1 MYADTMTDAPTTDMR
16 VDDLAR
22 AAGVATTTI
31 RLYQSKGLLPPPR
44 LVGRTGYYDGSHL
57 DRLRAIARLQDEGFS
72 LAGIGALI
80 ERWER
85 GGDLDELLGLDGHID
100 RFLGTRE
107 QVVLTAEELL
117 ARFPTYS
124 LDPASIQRAAQLGL
138 LTLLDDGRFEVS
150 DPRSLET
157 GAALARMGVPLDV
170 VLDEWEALQAIT
182 DQVAERFADVFQ
194 DHLMPGGALG
204 GLDAGTTRALAE
216 TLGELRVNGAQILLA
231 SFEASLRRAAAARF
245 AELAGD
251 DAGPRRDD
259 AS

>member
-1 MYADTMTDAPTTDMR
+1 MADTPTTEMR

-44 LVGRTGYYDGSHL
+44 LVGRTGYYDESHL
-57 DRLRAIARLQDEGFS
+57 ERLRAIARLQDEGFS

-85 GGDLDELLGLDGHID
+85 GGDLDELLGADGHID
-100 RFLGTRE
+100 RFLGTRD

-117 ARFPTYS
+117 ARFPAS
-124 LDPASIQRAAQLGL
+124 ALEPAAVQRAAQLGL
-138 LTLLDDGRFEVS
+138 MELRDDGRFTIS

-170 VLDEWEALQAIT
+170 VLDEWEALQATT
-182 DQVAERFADVFQ
+182 DQVAERFADIFQ
-194 DHLMPGGALG
+194 QHLLPEG
-204 GLDAGTTRALAE
+204 GLDGLDADTTRALAE
-216 TLGELRVNGAQILLA
+216 TLGELRANGAQILLA
-231 SFEASLRRAAAARF
+231 AFEVSLRRVATARF

-251 DAGPRRDD
+251 DAAAHTAPRTEPAD
-259 AS
+259 S

>member
-1 MYADTMTDAPTTDMR
+1 MTETASGMR

-31 RLYQSKGLLPPPR
+31 RLYQSKGLLQPPR
-44 LVGRTGYYDGSHL
+44 LVGRTGYYDDSHL
-57 DRLRAIARLQDEGFS
+57 ERLRAIARLQDEGFS

-85 GGDLDELLGLDGHID
+85 GGGLDELLGADGHLD
-100 RFLGTRE
+100 RFLGARE

-117 ARFPTYS
+117 ARFPTSS

-138 LTLLDDGRFEVS
+138 IELRDDGRFVVS

-157 GAALARMGVPLDV
+157 GAALAHMGVPLDV
-170 VLDEWEALQAIT
+170 VLDEWEALQATT

-194 DHLMPGGALG
+194 QHLLPDGD
-204 GLDAGTTRALAE
+204 LDDLDVSTAQQLATTLAE
-216 TLGELRVNGAQILLA
+216 LRANGTQILVA
-231 SFEASLRRAAAARF
+231 SFEASLRRVASARF
-245 AELAGD
+245 AELFD
-251 DAGPRRDD
+251 DDSD
-259 AS
+259 AAS